1 MNFPVETLLNWYR
14 TEKRD
19 LPWRRTR
26 DIYRIWVSE
35 VMLQQT
41 QVAAATPYY
50 LRFIAQFPTV
60 NALAEAEE
68 ERVLKL
74 WEGMGYYNRCRNLH
88 RAAKIVVEQCGG
100 MVPTEPTEFRKLP
113 GAGPY
118 ITAAVM
124 SIGAHHPLPAVDGN
138 VMRVF
143 ARFSG
148 LEEDVSKSATKA
160 FITTQLQAVIPAERP
175 GDFNQAMM
183 ELGALVCT
191 PQQPRCPSCPLKKDC
206 IALRTGDTRRLPI
219 KAPRKK
225 VPEFAVSV
233 AVIKRGNKFFIQKRP
248 AEGHLGGMWE
258 LPGGKS
264 EADESPR
271 MTVRREC
278 REELGVELT
287 VLEELARIQHGYSHF
302 KIRMTVFVC
311 DAGTQA
317 VHPLNGQDHRWITV
331 EDIPRFPFPAANH
344 KFFPELTRY
353 FTAQRETL

>member
-1 MNFPVETLLNWYR
+1 MIFPIDKLGKWYQAN
-14 TEKRD
+14 KRD

-50 LRFIAQFPTV
+50 LKFVSEFPTV
-60 NALAEAEE
+60 RHLAKAEE

-88 RAAKIVVEQCGG
+88 RAAKIVVDQLGG
-100 MVPTEPTEFRKLP
+100 IVPTDPSEFRKLP

-124 SIGAHHPLPAVDGN
+124 SIGANQPLPAVDGN

-143 ARFSG
+143 TRFTG
-148 LEEDVSKSATKA
+148 LEEDISKNATKT
-160 FITTQLQAVIPAERP
+160 FITGTLQNVIPGGWP

-183 ELGALVCT
+183 ELGAMVCV
-191 PQQPRCPSCPLKKDC
+191 PQRPRCPQCPLREEC
-206 IALRTGDTRRLPI
+206 VALKTGQTDRLPI
-219 KAPRKK
+219 KAAKK
-225 VPEFAVSV
+225 SIPEYNVAV
-233 AVIKRGNKFFIQKRP
+233 AVIRKGALFFIQKRP

-258 LPGGKS
+258 FPGGKS
-264 EADESPR
+264 QGNETPAE
-271 MTVRREC
+271 TVVREC
-278 REELGVELT
+278 REELGIEVT
-287 VLEELARIQHGYSHF
+287 VQTELARVQHGYSHF
-302 KIRMTVFVC
+302 KIRLTVFVC

-317 VHPLNGQDHRWITV
+317 VRPLNGQDHRWISV

-344 KFFPELTRY
+344 KFFPVLARY
-353 FTAQRETL
+353 FAGQEE